1 MDIPTLEKP
10 VVGIALVMMVTEL
23 IMRLTPERFDKRRY
37 AIPISILVA
46 VLMCIADT
54 FIYGSGLW
62 YVMLWEAG
70 LKGFIIAMASGGAY
84 SALKNYKSDN

>member
-1 MDIPTLEKP
+1 MDIVTAEKP
-10 VVGIALVMMVTEL
+10 VIGIALVMMITEL
-23 IMRLTPERFDKRRY
+23 IMRLTPSSFDKRRF
-37 AIPISILVA
+37 AVPISVLVA

-62 YVMLWEAG
+62 YRMLWEAG

-84 SALKNYKSDN
+84 SALKNYKP